1 MKKTKI
7 IKILSE
13 YRVVINAGSRD
24 GVNPGDKFNI
34 IDPNLR
40 ILEDP
45 DTNEILD
52 TFTGYKAY
60 VLVEEVNEKYSI
72 CHSPVEYEN
81 SFTDLFNK
89 DILGGSNFF
98 NSRESKKP
106 LNVSEYDIDDIFNKY
121 TDAIVSV
128 GDEVEKEYLTT

>member
-24 GVNPGDKFNI
+24 GVNLGDKFNI

-40 ILEDP
+40 VLEDP

-81 SFTDLFNK
+81 GFSNVFTNNLLSTTGIFN
-89 DILGGSNFF
+89 N
-98 NSRESKKP
+98 RETKVP

-128 GDEVEKEYLTT
+128 GDEVEKE

>member
-1 MKKTKI
+1 MKKTII

-13 YRVVINAGSRD
+13 YKVVINAGYRD
-24 GVNPGDKFNI
+24 GVEIGDKFNI

-45 DTNEILD
+45 DTHEILD
-52 TFTGYKAY
+52 TFTGYKSY
-60 VLVEEVNEKYSI
+60 ILVEEVNEKYSI
-72 CHSPVEYEN
+72 CHSPIEYEASYSN
-81 SFTDLFNK
+81 VFTNNLLSNTSIFN
-89 DILGGSNFF
+89 N
-98 NSRESKKP
+98 REKKVP

-128 GDEVEKEYLTT
+128 GDEIEKEDLTS